1 MYSMYNVDFYNW
13 YWPGTNLQL
22 RLVIFLWTRRLAVP
36 LYNKTWNYLL
46 FIFYEIWKA
55 EIVDHIPGPHQ
66 DTQPVLLQELE
77 IVPVGL
83 IAQELGQIL
92 QVPVARLS
100 HPALPLPA
108 QEVKAEDDGAVEQ
121 DREEHAPHHHVH
133 GQHAACP
140 S

>member
-1 MYSMYNVDFYNW
+1 MYNVDFYHW

-22 RLVIFLWTRRLAVP
+22 RLVIFTLFVNQEIGSIP
-36 LYNKTWNYLL
+36 LYDKTWNYLL

-108 QEVKAEDDGAVEQ
+108 QEVKAEDAGAGEQ
-121 DREEHAPHHHVH
+121 DQQEHAPHHHVH
-133 GQHAACP
+133 GQHPACP